1 MTGGG
6 IERALRITSAALTGR
21 PSRRSAIAGATGC
34 PRGGYRLSH
43 GRSCTRCL
51 ATLPPPE
58 RYKGRHSPSIDR
70 LRWAENRSLRS
81 VFTLLRIEGRPVS
94 AAVKNSAGPLPLELL
109 RAAKY
114 RPYLAP
120 ALVSTTGLPRRVGRR
135 IARRIAAGSRQ
146 GYRRYG
152 AAPARLREATDGPLW
167 PSHPPLTTAPASQP
181 LARSSSSIN
190 HMTIT
195 KEETAMNTAI
205 SEYAS
210 VGTGTDLA
218 VPTSATTPTT
228 MKGAAKTET
237 TKSQRQAPTRIG
249 RAQLQA
255 IAERLD
261 ATDRELL
268 ALLAAHRYATTR
280 QLAQITE
287 LSGQYGSARSA
298 LRQTSR
304 RLRRQH
310 GLGLVDHLA
319 RRIGGTRA
327 GSAGYVWYLTA
338 AGQRLTDEGRKARR
352 RFQEPSALFLAH
364 TLAITQARVVIEQ
377 AIHAVG
383 GHLARLRTE
392 PACWRSW
399 LRLGGALGWLKPDL
413 EAITATD
420 TGAEDH
426 WLLEVDLDTE
436 HPARLLAKCHDYQ
449 AHLASGTFQAQHGY
463 YPQVVWLL
471 TNQAR
476 AGRLAEQI
484 AADQTLTP
492 GLFKITA
499 APEQLA
505 TLIQRG
511 P

>member
-1 MTGGG
+1 MGGG
-6 IERALRITSAALTGR
+6 IERVRGASAALMGR
-21 PSRRSAIAGATGC
+21 SSRGSAIPGATGC
-34 PRGGYRLSH
+34 PWGGYRLSH

-51 ATLPPPE
+51 AALSPPE
-58 RYKGRHSPSIDR
+58 RCKGRHSPSIDR

-120 ALVSTTGLPRRVGRR
+120 ALVSTTGAPRRVGRR
-135 IARRIAAGSRQ
+135 IARRIAAASRR
-146 GYRRYG
+146 GYRRSS
-152 AAPARLREATDGPLW
+152 AARARLREATDGPYW
-167 PSHPPLTTAPASQP
+167 PSHLPLTTAPASQP

-228 MKGAAKTET
+228 MKGAATTEAA
-237 TKSQRQAPTRIG
+237 KSQRQAPARIG

-261 ATDRELL
+261 ATDRTLL

-287 LSGQYGSARSA
+287 LSGQYSSARSA
-298 LRQTSR
+298 LRQTNR

-338 AGQRLTDEGRKARR
+338 AGQRLTDEGRGARR
-352 RFQEPSALFLAH
+352 RFQEPSPLFLAH

-377 AIHAVG
+377 AIQAVG
-383 GHLARLRTE
+383 GRLARLRTE

-420 TGAEDH
+420 AGAEDH

-471 TNQAR
+471 TNPTR
-476 AGRLAEQI
+476 ASRLAEQI

-505 TLIQRG
+505 ALIQRG
-511 P
+511 S

>member
-6 IERALRITSAALTGR
+6 NNRVHRIASAALTG
-21 PSRRSAIAGATGC
+21 SASDTTG
-34 PRGGYRLSH
+34 
-43 GRSCTRCL
+43 
-51 ATLPPPE
+51 
-58 RYKGRHSPSIDR
+58 
-70 LRWAENRSLRS
+70 
-81 VFTLLRIEGRPVS
+81 
-94 AAVKNSAGPLPLELL
+94 
-109 RAAKY
+109 AAKY
-114 RPYLAP
+114 RPYLVP
-120 ALVSTTGLPRRVGRR
+120 ALVSTTGAPRRVGGR
-135 IARRIAAGSRQ
+135 IARRIAAVSRR
-146 GYRRYG
+146 GYRRSG
-152 AAPARLREATDGPLW
+152 AARARLREATDGPVW
-167 PSHPPLTTAPASQP
+167 PSHLPLTTAPASQP
-181 LARSSSSIN
+181 LARSSDSIN

-210 VGTGTDLA
+210 VGIGTGLV
-218 VPTSATTPTT
+218 VPTSTTTPTT
-228 MKGAAKTET
+228 TEAEAK
-237 TKSQRQAPTRIG
+237 RPVPARIG
-249 RAQLQA
+249 RAQLLA

-261 ATDRELL
+261 ATDRALL

-310 GLGLVDHLA
+310 GLGLVAHLA

-338 AGQRLTDEGRKARR
+338 AGQRLTSEGRGARR
-352 RFQEPSALFLAH
+352 RFQEPSALFLSH

-420 TGAEDH
+420 AGAEDH

-505 TLIQRG
+505 ALIQEG